1 MIASPLSFYR
11 RLPSLRRTQRRVAVA
26 AAFAGYPLLQIGYA
40 TLVAPGGV
48 ATGAVATAIW
58 TPIAIA
64 LFVLTLVGVFTVY
77 GYARDRMVPGWF
89 PFFRNAAS
97 DRHPLDERQRAMHD
111 RSLVVS
117 YRVLTIAVGLTIG
130 AAAGVASNEP
140 IVLDFP
146 ALLPFIVV
154 FALYVP
160 FLPYAVL
167 AWIEEDVP
175 ADEDGLVRRAPGR

>member
-1 MIASPLSFYR
+1 MASPLSFYR
-11 RLPSLRRTQRRVAVA
+11 RLPSLRRTPRRIAVA

-40 TLVAPGGV
+40 TLIAPGGV
-48 ATGAVATAIW
+48 ARGAVATSIW

-64 LFVLTLVGVFTVY
+64 LFALTLVAVFTVY
-77 GYARDRMVPGWF
+77 GYARDRMVSGWF
-89 PFFRNAAS
+89 PFFRSAAD

-117 YRVLTIAVGLTIG
+117 YRILTLAVGLTIG
-130 AAAGVASNEP
+130 AAAGIASNEP

-146 ALLPFIVV
+146 TLLPFIIV

-167 AWIEEDVP
+167 AWIEEDLP
-175 ADEDGLVRRAPGR
+175 ADEDGLVRPAAAR

>member
-1 MIASPLSFYR
+1 MASPFSFYR
-11 RLPSLRRTQRRVAVA
+11 RLPSLGRTERRIAVA

-48 ATGAVATAIW
+48 ARGDVSTTIW

-64 LFVLTLVGVFTVY
+64 LFALTLVGVFTVY
-77 GYARDRMVPGWF
+77 GYARDRMAPSWF
-89 PFFRNAAS
+89 PFLRNAAS

-117 YRVLTIAVGLTIG
+117 YRVLTLAVGLTIG

-140 IVLDFP
+140 IILDFP
-146 ALLPFIVV
+146 ALLPFIIV

-167 AWIEEDVP
+167 AWIEEDLP
-175 ADEDGLVRRAPGR
+175 ADEDKLVRPADAR

>member
-1 MIASPLSFYR
+1 MVSPLSAYR
-11 RLPSLRRTQRRVAVA
+11 RLPLLRRDRRRLAVI

-48 ATGAVATAIW
+48 ARGAVATAIW
-58 TPIAIA
+58 TPIAFA
-64 LFVLTLVGVFTVY
+64 LFGVTLLGVFLVY
-77 GYARDRMVPGWF
+77 GYARDRMAPSWF
-89 PFFRNAAS
+89 PFFNKATS
-97 DRHPLDERQRAMHD
+97 DRHPLDERQRSMHD
-111 RSLVVS
+111 RALIIS
-117 YRVLTIAVGLTIG
+117 YRVLSLAVGLTIG

-160 FLPYAVL
+160 FLPFAVL
-167 AWIEEDVP
+167 AWIEADLP
-175 ADEDGLVRRAPGR
+175 ADDERGGG